1 VKPLDNVSASAQDTD
16 MNSTTA
22 PAVTKA
28 QLTERKRGKG
38 GSTVR
43 LTDGRIVV
51 VKDLM
56 QRPNYAK
63 PDRIGVGFSGSG
75 LAFGVSLADVAEV
88 IVG

>member
-1 VKPLDNVSASAQDTD
+1 MG
-16 MNSTTA
+16 MNTNTA

-38 GSTVR
+38 GTMLR

-56 QRPNYAK
+56 QRANYNQ
-63 PDRIGVGFSGSG
+63 PDRIGVGSPDNG
-75 LAFGVSLADVAEV
+75 LAFGVSLADVAA
-88 IVG
+88 IVD